1 MATGWNAVKAAWRGE
16 VSGADLAAMFAATG
30 GLPRL
35 HEAMEDR
42 RLEAQIAQG
51 AQTAQAGAE
60 WRVTLALGW
69 IAAPLWVAD
78 ALVALAG
85 AFYDAETQPHSGR
98 PSSIS
103 PYIHD
108 LVASLL
114 LPVEDIV
121 AEVTAALADP
131 RRSATL
137 ILPLHVGPGGDIA
150 DYDLP
155 RSPSVAYVGELT
167 RGARGVHTSAAATLA
182 TLRAAIAPSSSPA
195 WLEAGLRRLDGD
207 VQAAGARLDMA
218 EVRATAAQATRGEDS
233 QVLEALCRDLWRIIQ
248 VSFVAGQLSADPHLM
263 PEAAAAAQA
272 GAPSTPSVRMPQSPP
287 APPLRQVDALPLP
300 WIDAGVAPLARRED
314 IPTAIHPATHVDNV
328 PLPRIGE
335 ETASPHETARATPSP
350 NAPLPDSDSSSPAV
364 ALPTI
369 GELSMPAT
377 PRPESAKP
385 PKPASQAP
393 HSQKSPTDPR
403 NDAPTV
409 TLPEIG

>member
-16 VSGADLAAMFAATG
+16 ISGADLAAMFAATA

-35 HEAMEDR
+35 HEALEDR
-42 RLEAQIAQG
+42 RLEARIAQS
-51 AQTAQAGAE
+51 AQAGAE
-60 WRVTLALGW
+60 WRVTLSLGR
-69 IAAPLWVAD
+69 IAAPLWLAD

-98 PSSIS
+98 PSSIN

-131 RRSATL
+131 RRPATL
-137 ILPLHVGPGGDIA
+137 MLPLLVGPGGDIA

-155 RSPSVAYVGELT
+155 RSPSVAYVGELA

-182 TLRAAIAPSSSPA
+182 TLRAATASSSSPA

-218 EVRATAAQATRGEDS
+218 EVRSTAAQATRGEDPL
-233 QVLEALCRDLWRIIQ
+233 VLEALCRDLWGIIR
-248 VSFVAGQLSADPHLM
+248 VAVVAGQLSADPHLM

-272 GAPSTPSVRMPQSPP
+272 GAPPSLSEQAPQSPP
-287 APPLRQVDALPLP
+287 APPPRQVDALPLP
-300 WIDAGVAPLARRED
+300 WIDAGAAPLVRRED
-314 IPTAIHPATHVDNV
+314 TPAATHPATHVDNM

-335 ETASPHETARATPSP
+335 GAPSPHETARATPVP
-350 NAPLPDSDSSSPAV
+350 GTPPPDSSSPAV
-364 ALPTI
+364 AFPTI
-369 GELSMPAT
+369 GELPMPAT
-377 PRPESAKP
+377 PHPESAQS

-393 HSQKSPTDPR
+393 HAQQSPTDAQ

>member
-1 MATGWNAVKAAWRGE
+1 GWRGE
-16 VSGADLAAMFAATG
+16 VSGADLAAMFAATA

-42 RLEAQIAQG
+42 RLEAQIAQSG
-51 AQTAQAGAE
+51 QSGAE
-60 WRVTLALGW
+60 WRVTLSLGLV
-69 IAAPLWVAD
+69 AAPLWLAD

-98 PSSIS
+98 ASSIS
-103 PYIHD
+103 PYVHD

-121 AEVTAALADP
+121 ADVTAALADP
-131 RRSATL
+131 RRPTTL
-137 ILPLHVGPGGDIA
+137 ILPVLVGPGGDIA

-155 RSPSVAYVGELT
+155 RSPSVAYMGELA

-182 TLRAAIAPSSSPA
+182 TARAATSTSSSPA

-218 EVRATAAQATRGEDS
+218 EVRSTAAQATRGENP
-233 QVLEALCRDLWRIIQ
+233 QVLEALCRDLWGVIRVAI
-248 VSFVAGQLSADPHLM
+248 VAGQLSADPHLM

-272 GAPSTPSVRMPQSPP
+272 GAHSAASVRTLQSPP
-287 APPLRQVDALPLP
+287 ALAPRQVDALPFP
-300 WIDAGVAPLARRED
+300 WIDAGGAPLARRQD
-314 IPTAIHPATHVDNV
+314 TPTATHPATIMDDVQ
-328 PLPRIGE
+328 LPRIGE
-335 ETASPHETARATPSP
+335 GTASPHETTSAAPIP
-350 NAPLPDSDSSSPAV
+350 DAPLPGSSSPTV
-364 ALPTI
+364 SFPTI

-377 PRPESAKP
+377 QQPEAAKSS
-385 PKPASQAP
+385 KPAAQAP
-393 HSQKSPTDPR
+393 RSRKSPTDAR
-403 NDAPTV
+403 NDEPTV